1 VTVGLQDERD
11 SPNFGSIVSVRGGV
25 VDVRFD
31 RCLPPIF
38 SVLHAGAEGK
48 IIVEVMAQL
57 DATRVRGIAL
67 TPTEGLARGMQVED
81 SGKPLEVPVGKE
93 IMSRMF
99 DVFGSAIDRKPA
111 PQNVQWR
118 TIHRKPPPL
127 SERSTKSEIFETGIK
142 AIDVLVPLER
152 GGKAGLFGGAGV
164 GKTVLLTEMIHNM
177 IGHQQ
182 GMSIFCGIGE
192 RCREGEE
199 LYRGMKDAGVL
210 NNMVMV
216 YGQMNEPPGS
226 RFRVGAAAL
235 TMAEY
240 FRDDEHRDVLLLIDN
255 IFRFIQAGM
264 EVAGLLGE
272 MPSRLGYQSTMGTD
286 LSGLEERIANTH
298 AGAITS
304 IQAVYVPADDLTD
317 PAAVHVFSHL
327 SASIVLSRKRA
338 SEGLYPAIDLLQ
350 SSSKMATP
358 GIVGDRHYN
367 LAQEIRRTLAQ
378 YESLKDIVAM
388 LGMEQLSLEDR
399 NAVARARRLERF
411 LTQPFFTTE
420 QFSGMKGKLVSLKDS
435 LDGCERI
442 LRDEFKDY
450 PESALYMIGA
460 IGEAK
465 KPEANQPEPKKPE
478 PKQPEAN
485 QPEAKKPEEKQPD
498 ANQPA
503 EKKPDAKQ
511 PDAKRPETEKPDEK
525 KPEDQKTDP
534 QPKVATAS
542 THES

>member
-1 VTVGLQDERD
+1 MSQDTRSDRGTV
-11 SPNFGSIVSVRGGV
+11 VSVRGSV
-25 VDVRFD
+25 VDVRFEHS
-31 RCLPPIF
+31 LPAIY
-38 SVLHAGAEGK
+38 SVLRAGTDGE
-48 IIVEVMAQL
+48 IVVEVMSQL
-57 DATRVRGIAL
+57 DAHQVRGIAL
-67 TPTEGLARGMQVED
+67 TPTQGLARGMLVED
-81 SGKPLEVPVGKE
+81 TGGPLRAPVGKT
-93 IMSRMF
+93 IISRMF
-99 DVFGSAIDRKPA
+99 DVFGRAIDRKPEPLDVA
-111 PQNVQWR
+111 WR
-118 TIHRKPPPL
+118 PIHHAPPPL
-127 SERSTKSEIFETGIK
+127 SERSTKSEVFETGIK

-199 LYRGMKDAGVL
+199 LYSGMKDAGVL
-210 NNMVMV
+210 ENMVMV

-226 RFRVGAAAL
+226 RFRVGHAAL

-264 EVAGLLGE
+264 EVSGLLGR
-272 MPSRLGYQSTMGTD
+272 MPSRLGYQPTMGTE

-358 GIVGDRHYN
+358 GIVGERHYN
-367 LAQEIRRTLAQ
+367 LAQEIRKTLAQ
-378 YESLKDIVAM
+378 YEALKDIIAM
-388 LGMEQLSLEDR
+388 LGSEQLSPDDR

-420 QFSGMKGKLVSLKDS
+420 QFSGMKGKLVPLKDS

-442 LRDEFKDY
+442 LHDEFKDY

-465 KPEANQPEPKKPE
+465 KPSPKAGEPAKPE
-478 PKQPEAN
+478 MPSK
-485 QPEAKKPEEKQPD
+485 EKTQGK
-498 ANQPA
+498 A
-503 EKKPDAKQ
+503 E
-511 PDAKRPETEKPDEK
+511 T
-525 KPEDQKTDP
+525 
-534 QPKVATAS
+534 QPKAAA
-542 THES
+542 